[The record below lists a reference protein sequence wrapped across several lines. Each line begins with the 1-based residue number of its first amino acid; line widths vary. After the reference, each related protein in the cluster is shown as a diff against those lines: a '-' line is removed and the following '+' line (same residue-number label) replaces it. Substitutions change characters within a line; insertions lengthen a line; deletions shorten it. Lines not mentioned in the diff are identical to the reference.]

1 MHILLVNDDGISS
14 SGLHALIKESVKR
27 GHQVTISA
35 PNKQQSAVSQSL
47 TFFRPIAV
55 TPVSLYGAGGF
66 AVDGTPADCARLGI
80 ANLAESPV
88 DLTISGINDG
98 LNSGGAIYCSGT
110 VGAAREAA
118 MLGVKAMA
126 VSIDRPANDM
136 MLAGAAGLALT
147 MGERLVKYATPPRSV
162 LNLNI
167 PAVPCDQLLPAVM
180 APVNHGKF
188 VNIYERRLNPHG
200 DAYFWVTPD
209 IKREDPEPGSD
220 EDFLQ
225 KGHVTCTFLLHSPEY
240 VHIYPDFLQ
249 DA

>member
-1 MHILLVNDDGISS
+1 MHILLVNDDGINST
-14 SGLHALIKESVKR
+14 GLHALIKEAVKR
-27 GHQVTISA
+27 GHEVTVSA

-55 TPVSLYGAGGF
+55 APVSLYGADGY

-80 ANLAESPV
+80 TNLVKSSI
-88 DLTISGINDG
+88 DLVISGINDG

-126 VSIDRPANDM
+126 VSIDRPADET
-136 MLAGAAGLALT
+136 MLACTADLALT
-147 MGERLVKYATPPRSV
+147 FGERLIKYPMPPRSV
-162 LNLNI
+162 LNLN
-167 PAVPCDQLLPAVM
+167 VPSLPGDKLLPAVM

-188 VNIYERRLNPHG
+188 VNVYERRLNPHG

-209 IKREDPEPGSD
+209 VRREDPEPGSD

-240 VHIYPDFLQ
+240 IHIYQDFLQ
-249 DA
+249 DE